1 MSSQPC
7 LDSIRD
13 FLIRLDLNPGRLPT
27 LFEYKKAYREKL
39 KLHPDKG
46 GDTSLFQGITEA
58 AMAVWH
64 FLVQHQDKQTRPEAD
79 KDTALLKNFEK
90 SNNVTYNKGSV
101 VFDIEGSKA
110 DIWIDCLKKR
120 VGPAVELHDK
130 SGFKMKQEQ
139 FKIPLVTCK
148 TKQDYGSLSVTVY
161 PNPKSSHPKI
171 LVQGQAYLAF
181 VTLVLPEVFKDMNT
195 PRLALEGSNVSDH
208 DSDTEHHSDEQSLL
222 NKVASK
228 NMEQAFHRMEL
239 EMVQIRNSLGAK
251 VDAALVSLTTN
262 RSNLDTKL
270 YSIEGLMRDNLKK
283 SNELVKAI
291 TDLST
296 NVKNSRNEINIES
309 LDIEKLAT
317 SVSNHP
323 SLSQLS
329 STLTCLRSEV
339 AQSATLQAVQTQV
352 QGLTDSISTLESGV
366 RDIGQKITETNE
378 ASGKD
383 MAQIRKNS
391 DQSLGM
397 FDAMKKSLDI
407 LAKQAP
413 NRGTSVPPN
422 PNSNTSTMPVP
433 SPSSEP
439 RAYKGIM
446 FASKS
451 ALEIDTKK
459 LKSDLGCDLKIIPTD
474 YIYPHTDSHDPDSY
488 LECMVNQ
495 HLAGKGC
502 YDFAIIATGVDDI
515 TELDIVNSA
524 PTTLTS
530 NVADQTRTVVEVAEN
545 IIKENNIDV
554 FIVEKPPRYDPADS
568 DPSSMYSK
576 LSKYS
581 NGVLASSVGMTP
593 RLYIVDQTTL
603 TRSGTR
609 ARADIFKSDGLLLT
623 TKGLNIYTSSIAKSL
638 TECYPDMEVPKHP
651 SPPNQA
657 PEQGQGGGRNGG
669 GARGGQGR
677 RQDYRERRDRQHQDR
692 PGYGYHGSSPYPYH
706 SYPPPPPPPGWDR
719 GGWEGP
725 RQHRRRDNWD
735 DSDRYRGGH
744 NRGYRRY

>member
-1 MSSQPC
+1 MS
-7 LDSIRD
+7 
-13 FLIRLDLNPGRLPT
+13 
-27 LFEYKKAYREKL
+27 EYKKAYREKL
-39 KLHPDKG
+39 KHHPDKG
-46 GDTSLFQGITEA
+46 GDTALFQGITEA
-58 AMAVWH
+58 ALAVWQ
-64 FLVQHQDKQTRPEAD
+64 FLVQNQAKQTRPETD
-79 KDTALLKNFEK
+79 KDAALLKNFEK
-90 SNNVTYNKGSV
+90 SSNVTYNKGSV
-101 VFDIEGSKA
+101 VFDIDGDKA

-195 PRLALEGSNVSDH
+195 PRLALKSSNLSDN
-208 DSDTEHHSDEQSLL
+208 DSDTEHNSDDHPLL
-222 NKVASK
+222 TKEAS
-228 NMEQAFHRMEL
+228 NHMEQAFHRMEL
-239 EMVQIRNSLGAK
+239 EMVHIRNSLGAK
-251 VDAALVSLTTN
+251 VDAALVSLTNN
-262 RSNLDTKL
+262 RSNLDSKL
-270 YSIEGLMRDNLKK
+270 DSLDGLMRDNLKK
-283 SNELVKAI
+283 SDDIVKAI
-291 TDLST
+291 NDLST
-296 NVKNSRNEINIES
+296 NVKNSSNKINIES
-309 LDIEKLAT
+309 ADIEKLAS

-339 AQSATLQAVQTQV
+339 AQSATLHAVQTQV

-366 RDIGQKITETNE
+366 KDIGQKITEANE

-407 LAKQAP
+407 LAKQAA
-413 NRGTSVPPN
+413 NKDTSLPHSPT
-422 PNSNTSTMPVP
+422 TSTSTKPVP
-433 SPSSEP
+433 TPSSEP
-439 RAYKGIM
+439 RVYRGIM
-446 FASKS
+446 FASNS
-451 ALEIDTKK
+451 ALEIDAKK
-459 LKSDLGCDLKIIPTD
+459 LKSDLACDLKIIPTD
-474 YIYPHTDSHDPDSY
+474 YIHPHTDSNDPDSY

-495 HLAGKGC
+495 HLVGKGC
-502 YDFAIIATGVDDI
+502 YDFAIIATGIDDI
-515 TELDIVNSA
+515 TKLDVVNSA

-530 NVADQTRTVVEVAEN
+530 NVADQTRTVVDIAEK
-545 IIKENNIDV
+545 IINENNIDV
-554 FIVEKPPRYDPADS
+554 FIVEKPPRYDPAES
-568 DPSSMYSK
+568 DPTSMYSK

-603 TRSGTR
+603 TRSGAR

-623 TKGLNIYTSSIAKSL
+623 TKGLNIYTSSITKSL

-651 SPPNQA
+651 SPPTQA

-677 RQDYRERRDRQHQDR
+677 RQDYRDRRDRQHQER
-692 PGYGYHGSSPYPYH
+692 PGYGYHGGSQY
-706 SYPPPPPPPGWDR
+706 SYPSYPPPPPGWDR
-719 GGWEGP
+719 GGWGGS

-735 DSDRYRGGH
+735 DSDRYRGGQ
-744 NRGYRRY
+744 NGGYRRY